1 MAAAPKKRSRKKH
14 RKYMTTEEAIRH
26 VLHPK
31 DMCCIRRTCAASE
44 GHVLHPNDMCCIRM
58 TCAASEGHVLHPN
71 FVNTWERRSKYS
83 TVNP

>member
-44 GHVLHPNDMCCIRM
+44 GHVLHPNDMCCIRR
-58 TCAASEGHVLHPN
+58 TCAASE
-71 FVNTWERRSKYS
+71 FCKYLGKKVEILNS
-83 TVNP
+83 EPVRKG